1 VEITMVEGATLGYGG
16 VHVLGQDSIKKNWGY
31 FRHEM
36 YLYLLVVVCT
46 ACVVSQNNKRGRT
59 KTIDALMKRSAK
71 YATMAQQDGSPMH
84 SVVHANHAMAYLSA
98 AGDIASPQ
106 EIHDATGIDHK
117 VFRERVLAVQHEVTQ
132 RTIQKCPE
140 FKGEMDLYLS
150 SIADA

>member
-1 VEITMVEGATLGYGG
+1 
-16 VHVLGQDSIKKNWGY
+16 
-31 FRHEM
+31 M
-36 YLYLLVVVCT
+36 YLYLLVVMCT

-59 KTIDALMKRSAK
+59 KTVDTLMKRSAK

-106 EIHDATGIDHK
+106 EIRDATGIDLK

>member
-1 VEITMVEGATLGYGG
+1 
-16 VHVLGQDSIKKNWGY
+16 
-31 FRHEM
+31 M
-36 YLYLLVVVCT
+36 YLYLLVVMCT

-84 SVVHANHAMAYLSA
+84 GVVHANHAAAYLSA

-106 EIHDATGIDHK
+106 EIHDATGIDLK

-132 RTIQKCPE
+132 KTIQKCPE
-140 FKGEMDLYLS
+140 FKGELDLYLS